1 MGCATGMVKYLVFLA
16 NLVFALAGLALII
29 IGVVFKFNYLN
40 KVSTDGV
47 PTEFG
52 IAPVLTIIVGA
63 VVFITAFFG
72 CCGAIKEST
81 CMLTTY
87 AVILLSIFIVQ
98 VAIGVFTFLQVKD
111 SNDYKNELRKGLDK
125 AFARYDQNNKEAM
138 EAVDATQHF
147 LECCGIDG
155 PQYWHF
161 SNGSVPL
168 SCCSGKPENCYS
180 ASPSIYHEGCV
191 NKLFN
196 FLEKTAKI
204 LAYVI
209 IGIAATEILGALFGL
224 CLASSI
230 RNHYR
235 RNIYA

>member
-1 MGCATGMVKYLVFLA
+1 MGCATGMVKYLVFIA

-40 KVSTDGV
+40 QVSSDGV
-47 PTEFG
+47 PPEFG
-52 IAPVLTIIVGA
+52 IAPILTIIVGA

-72 CCGAIKEST
+72 CCGAVKEST

-87 AVILLSIFIVQ
+87 SIILLSLFIIQ
-98 VAIGVFTFLQVKD
+98 VAIGVFAFLQVKD
-111 SNDYKNELRKGLDK
+111 TNDYKGELEKGLKK
-125 AFARYDQNNKEAM
+125 AFDHYDQNKETR
-138 EAVDATQHF
+138 EAVDVTQHF
-147 LECCGIDG
+147 LECCGVKG
-155 PQYWHF
+155 PQDWHF
-161 SNGSVPL
+161 SNGSLPH
-168 SCCSGKPENCYS
+168 SCCSGKSENCYP
-180 ASPSIYHEGCV
+180 ASPTVYHDGCV
-191 NKLFN
+191 DMLYK
-196 FLEKTAKI
+196 FLEKTAKV
-204 LAYVI
+204 LGYVI